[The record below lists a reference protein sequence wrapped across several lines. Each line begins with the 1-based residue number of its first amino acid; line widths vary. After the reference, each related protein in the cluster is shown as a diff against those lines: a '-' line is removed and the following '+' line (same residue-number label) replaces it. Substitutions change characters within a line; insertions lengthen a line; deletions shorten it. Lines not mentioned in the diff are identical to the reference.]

1 MKGNVKSK
9 INHLFQTR
17 KNKNIWI
24 RIYQECEYGLE
35 YWFILEE
42 YDRED
47 IKQELK
53 EIEKLNFINC
63 DEYTAEG
70 NKIIAL
76 QIDLE
81 EVKKWKNLVS

>member
-1 MKGNVKSK
+1 MQTKLIEGNVKTK
-9 INHLFQTR
+9 LNHLYVTR

-47 IKQELK
+47 IKEELK
-53 EIEKLNFINC
+53 EIEKLNYISC
-63 DEYTAEG
+63 SEYTADG
-70 NKIIAL
+70 NKVIAL

-81 EVKKWKNLVS
+81 DVKK

>member
-1 MKGNVKSK
+1 MQTKLIKGNVGNKLNK
-9 INHLFQTR
+9 LYVTR
-17 KNKNIWI
+17 KNKNIWV

-42 YDRED
+42 YERED
-47 IKQELK
+47 TKEELK

-63 DEYTAEG
+63 DEYTADG

-81 EVKKWKNLVS
+81 DVKNG

>member
-1 MKGNVKSK
+1 MQTKLIEGNVKTK
-9 INHLFQTR
+9 LNHLYVTR

-47 IKQELK
+47 IKEELK
-53 EIEKLNFINC
+53 DIEKLNYISYS
-63 DEYTAEG
+63 EYTADG
-70 NKIIAL
+70 NKVIAL

-81 EVKKWKNLVS
+81 DVKK

>member
-24 RIYQECEYGLE
+24 RIFQECEYGLE

-47 IKQELK
+47 IKEELK
-53 EIEKLNFINC
+53 KLEKLDYINY
-63 DEYTAEG
+63 DEYTANG
-70 NKIIAL
+70 NKVIAL

-81 EVKKWKNLVS
+81 EVKK

>member
-1 MKGNVKSK
+1 MKGNIKSK
-9 INHLFQTR
+9 LNKLYATR

-24 RIYQECEYGLE
+24 RIYQECEYCLE

-47 IKQELK
+47 IKEELK
-53 EIEKLNFINC
+53 EIEKLNFINS
-63 DEYTAEG
+63 DEYTADG

-81 EVKKWKNLVS
+81 EVKK

>member
-1 MKGNVKSK
+1 MKGNVKNK
-9 INHLFQTR
+9 IKNLFATR

-42 YDRED
+42 YERED
-47 IKQELK
+47 IKEELK

-63 DEYTAEG
+63 DEYTADG

-81 EVKKWKNLVS
+81 EVIQ

>member
-1 MKGNVKSK
+1 MKVGNVKSK
-9 INHLFQTR
+9 LKNLFETR

-24 RIYQECEYGLE
+24 RIFQECEYGLE

-47 IKQELK
+47 IKEELK
-53 EIEKLNFINC
+53 QIEKLNFINF
-63 DEYTAEG
+63 DEYAADG
-70 NKIIAL
+70 NKIIAF

-81 EVKKWKNLVS
+81 EVKK

>member
-1 MKGNVKSK
+1 MKIGNVKSK
-9 INHLFQTR
+9 LKNLFETR

-24 RIYQECEYGLE
+24 RIFQECEYGLE

-47 IKQELK
+47 IKEELK
-53 EIEKLNFINC
+53 QIEKLNFINF
-63 DEYTAEG
+63 DEYAADG
-70 NKIIAL
+70 NKIIAF

-81 EVKKWKNLVS
+81 EVKKWK

>member
-1 MKGNVKSK
+1 MKTGNVEKK
-9 INHLFQTR
+9 LNKLFETR

-24 RIYQECEYGLE
+24 RIFQECEYGLE

-47 IKQELK
+47 IKEELK
-53 EIEKLNFINC
+53 EIEKLNYINY
-63 DEYTAEG
+63 DEYTADG

-76 QIDLE
+76 QIYLQ
-81 EVKKWKNLVS
+81 EVKK

>member
-1 MKGNVKSK
+1 MKTGNVKSK
-9 INHLFQTR
+9 LKNLFETR

-24 RIYQECEYGLE
+24 RIFQECEYGLE

-47 IKQELK
+47 IKEELK
-53 EIEKLNFINC
+53 QIEKLNFINF
-63 DEYTAEG
+63 DEYAADG
-70 NKIIAL
+70 NKIIAF

-81 EVKKWKNLVS
+81 EVKK

>member
-1 MKGNVKSK
+1 MKTGNVEKK
-9 INHLFQTR
+9 LNKLFETR

-24 RIYQECEYGLE
+24 RIFQECEYGLE

-47 IKQELK
+47 IKEELK
-53 EIEKLNFINC
+53 EIEKLNYINY
-63 DEYTAEG
+63 DEYTADG

-76 QIDLE
+76 QIDLQ
-81 EVKKWKNLVS
+81 EVKK